1 MTITIERARAR
12 LEAKQAELRAHLNT
26 LAAVSPS
33 ADSWVKGSRDVQDRE
48 DVAAEARAIEEE
60 QSISESQRRL
70 LADVEGAL
78 ERIRQGTYGLC
89 VQCHRPLPEKRLEVL
104 PWAARDISCQQQFE
118 MQNSENIQA
127 LPIRTKT

>member
-1 MTITIERARAR
+1 MTIDIDKARAR

-26 LAAVSPS
+26 LAVVSPS

-78 ERIRQGTYGLC
+78 ERIRQGKYGLC